1 MKKRTLPIVSVVV
14 AMLCTSL
21 SANEEIIMPMP
32 DIKTETMNKLIDGK
46 LREQDALRRVT
57 NEHEIIE
64 DSIIDNP
71 ASTRTYSF
79 KELVAEIENVH
90 GTKTAKN
97 LMYICQDEDTK
108 VNLTNAQYRDVMSS
122 EDYGD
127 FIQRLSKASRIS
139 FAHHVSYNG
148 SSEAIV
154 YMGNQIDGLETNS
167 IVLATPTRAY
177 RYLTRTTLDEYSRA
191 TVKLSTDEWFD
202 YLRKVNNSK
211 SLDSQKRAAVL
222 KDMRRHLL
230 SLGTK
235 DGEEYARL
243 LNDNATM
250 EDIEIAYIKR
260 RNGDGNME
268 SIFASYCY
276 LLENNKLTRDLK
288 KIMDVRIIET
298 IEEINR
304 AEGSNRINMQM
315 AIAELNEPTVP
326 MLKSLESA
334 ILQSKH
340 RIAFSAD
347 KSWEAIAA
355 QRAKEVES
363 EVEKARAGDE
373 NKEVKDSP
381 WWKPW

>member
-1 MKKRTLPIVSVVV
+1 MKKRTLPVISIVV
-14 AMLCTSL
+14 AILCSNM
-21 SANEEIIMPMP
+21 SAREEVIMPMP
-32 DIKTETMNKLIDGK
+32 DIKTETMNELIDEK
-46 LREQDALRRVT
+46 MKEQEALRRVT

-64 DSIIDNP
+64 DSVIDNP
-71 ASTRTYSF
+71 SLTRTYSF
-79 KELVAEIENVH
+79 KELVAEVENIH

-97 LMYICQDEDTK
+97 LMYISQDEDTK
-108 VNLTNAQYRDVMSS
+108 VNLTNAQYRDIMSS

-127 FIQRLSKASRIS
+127 FIERLSKASRIS

-167 IVLATPTRAY
+167 IVLTTPTRAY
-177 RYLTRTTLDEYSRA
+177 RYLTRTDLDEYSRA
-191 TVKLSTDEWFD
+191 SVKLTTDEWFD

-211 SLDSQKRAAVL
+211 SLDAEKRAVVL
-222 KDMRRHLL
+222 KDMRQHLL
-230 SLGTK
+230 SLGTR

-243 LNDNATM
+243 LNENATM
-250 EDIEIAYIKR
+250 EDVEIAYIKR
-260 RNGDGNME
+260 RNGDGSME

-276 LLENNKLTRDLK
+276 LLESNKLTRDLK
-288 KIMDVRIIET
+288 KIMDVRILET
-298 IEEINR
+298 IEEINKS
-304 AEGSNRINMQM
+304 EGSNRINMKM

-347 KSWEAIAA
+347 KSWETIAA
-355 QRAKEVES
+355 QRAKDMQS
-363 EVEKARAGDE
+363 EVKRAKTGE
-373 NKEVKDSP
+373 EIKETKDSP